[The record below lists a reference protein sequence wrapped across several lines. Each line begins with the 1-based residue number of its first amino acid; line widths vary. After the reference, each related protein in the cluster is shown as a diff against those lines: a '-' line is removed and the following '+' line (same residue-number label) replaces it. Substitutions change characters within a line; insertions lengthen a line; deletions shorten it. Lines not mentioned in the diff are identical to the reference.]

1 MDIIGNSRDVTNV
14 QRHFTKIYAGI
25 VHLSSEK
32 EGNDDDV
39 IGMSSRE
46 EESVAFFKKIKYQ
59 KTLVS
64 IYG

>member
-32 EGNDDDV
+32 EGNDDV

-46 EESVAFFKKIKYQ
+46 EESVAFLKKIKYQ